1 MIFFIVSVPRQC
13 VVPDVFVVGHLVG
26 DGAAVVEGHAAVVGA
41 ISAVLRV
48 RHGCASRGRRRTR
61 LRTAP
66 PLAPSDARCLWAYS
80 NNTNRCTGRHS
91 TLIPIFCWH
100 QNKSSPAWWA
110 ATLATYCPHMP
121 SQLSIWCQQNIGIK
135 VLCRPVLY
143 YISFWVLSS
152 PMCSLVCSF
161 GHLIVWKVLLN
172 VSEFR
177 VQEPVHAT

>member
-121 SQLSIWCQQNIGIK
+121 SQLSIRCQQNIGIK
-135 VLCRPVLY
+135 VLCRT
-143 YISFWVLSS
+143 
-152 PMCSLVCSF
+152 
-161 GHLIVWKVLLN
+161 
-172 VSEFR
+172 
-177 VQEPVHAT
+177 VQEATATNCCPYSGFHPLCRKNLKIRICKLPPAGGPKL